1 MPPPRPC
8 VSSAGPGAPSA
19 CVTKGRAWASSG
31 LVVKAARS
39 HMAGSEV
46 REPVPEAGETPGAC
60 VCVHP
65 KPCKEG
71 ERKEESLWS
80 DRPLSSLTVSPSLF
94 DEQNILKQKIK
105 REYQRN
111 EGLNVFVGA
120 RMDVSESNYDH

>member
-60 VCVHP
+60 VCAP
-65 KPCKEG
+65 KTLQGGREEG
-71 ERKEESLWS
+71 
-80 DRPLSSLTVSPSLF
+80 
-94 DEQNILKQKIK
+94 
-105 REYQRN
+105 RELV
-111 EGLNVFVGA
+111 E
-120 RMDVSESNYDH
+120 